1 VDAAVVAAEQAAK
14 EKAAK
19 EKAAKEK
26 AAKEKAAKEKA
37 AKEKAAKKK
46 AAEKKAAKKK
56 AAETVKLDDN
66 ARAACQVLVL
76 NAADV
81 TTKQDRSDLARA
93 VNAYAR
99 QSDTPQIVDAGE
111 FLTDSVGSWTGFM
124 WTGAVG
130 NFADVCDKGK
140 AFR

>member
-1 VDAAVVAAEQAAK
+1 MAAFVVEDTTGNLRNYTTPRDAYPATSASPSPGPTSPGVDAAIVAA

-19 EKAAKEK
+19 EKAAE
-26 AAKEKAAKEKA
+26 A
-37 AKEKAAKKK
+37 
-46 AAEKKAAKKK
+46 
-56 AAETVKLDDN
+56 VKLDDN

-99 QSDTPQIVDAGE
+99 QSDTPQIVEAGE

-124 WTGAVG
+124 WTGPVS